1 MKQVRTFGKMRWIHY
16 ATPTDAEILALVDEY
31 ELHELIAEDL
41 QEMTVQHKIDQYD
54 DVIFVVLNFPK
65 YNAQNKKYVLN
76 EFNII
81 L

>member
-1 MKQVRTFGKMRWIHY
+1 MKTTLRFGHMKWIH
-16 ATPTDAEILALVDEY
+16 LASPSQVELDQLIEQY
-31 ELHELIAEDL
+31 EFHELITEDL

-65 YNAQNKKYVLN
+65 YNSLTKKYMLN
-76 EFNII
+76 EFDIV

>member
-1 MKQVRTFGKMRWIHY
+1 MKWIHL
-16 ATPTDAEILALVDEY
+16 ASPSSAELEQLIEQY
-31 ELHELIAEDL
+31 EFHELIAEDL

-65 YNAQNKKYVLN
+65 YNPLTKKYMLN
-76 EFNII
+76 EFNIV